1 MRLPREEARREAI
14 KIKGVYYASF
24 LGTSKVY
31 QHFKPVKNEDVISA
45 HGYVYTY
52 PGSFCAFIGMGWVWG
67 IIHIGVGFCNTHS
80 LVKEL
85 VPPRCA
91 NGSNGTDTHPFLFH
105 PSHRGIGDTDLPP

>member
-1 MRLPREEARREAI
+1 MRLQREEARREAI

-31 QHFKPVKNEDVISA
+31 QHLKPVKNEDVISA
-45 HGYVYTY
+45 HGVCIYLS
-52 PGSFCAFIGMGWVWG
+52 GLILCLSGMEWVWG

-91 NGSNGTDTHPFLFH
+91 NGSNGTDTHPFYIN
-105 PSHRGIGDTDLPP
+105 PVA